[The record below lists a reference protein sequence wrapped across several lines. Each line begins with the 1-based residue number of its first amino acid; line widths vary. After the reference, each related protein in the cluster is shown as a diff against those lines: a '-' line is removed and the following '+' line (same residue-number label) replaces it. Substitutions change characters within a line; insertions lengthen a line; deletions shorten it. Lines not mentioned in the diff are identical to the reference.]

1 MARVAAGTSSYRL
14 WIYTSAQDTGGAKGH
29 LTLKLA
35 GTLGEVTFAHLEQ
48 SPARQGRL
56 FAPGHCCEIF
66 QQDDDVGSML
76 KLTVQY
82 VSEAAV
88 GGSHVHRSPW
98 NLVQIIV
105 RESATGSVRVFPA
118 SRTLTGNEQLLLTPR
133 LTWFE
138 DRYGNCFEEMPKAVL
153 SGQWQWP
160 LMPLAG
166 ANEAKDGPGLEA
178 SRLSQQAQVQHR
190 LWEAV
195 CKEEI
200 GPLVDEALQD
210 LAQQRTPGTLLYD
223 CMQAAAGRPSEHTT
237 SRVSAEDLRRNNAE
251 LKERVCA
258 LQEERDREV
267 GERNIATKTIEILEI
282 EKRGLQDHLRSRPD
296 GAYDAARAKEK
307 RRLQGHL
314 RNQPGGAHDA
324 ARAKDATTAAC
335 VIS

>member
-133 LTWFE
+133 LTWFGT
-138 DRYGNCFEEMPKAVL
+138 RPH
-153 SGQWQWP
+153 
-160 LMPLAG
+160 LAS
-166 ANEAKDGPGLEA
+166 NMTRGPFCCA
-178 SRLSQQAQVQHR
+178 
-190 LWEAV
+190 
-195 CKEEI
+195 
-200 GPLVDEALQD
+200 P
-210 LAQQRTPGTLLYD
+210 RT
-223 CMQAAAGRPSEHTT
+223 ETT
-237 SRVSAEDLRRNNAE
+237 SA
-251 LKERVCA
+251 
-258 LQEERDREV
+258 
-267 GERNIATKTIEILEI
+267 
-282 EKRGLQDHLRSRPD
+282 
-296 GAYDAARAKEK
+296 
-307 RRLQGHL
+307 
-314 RNQPGGAHDA
+314 
-324 ARAKDATTAAC
+324 
-335 VIS
+335 